1 MCALEASLE
10 VSLFSKIGKQN
21 LGRWLV
27 CLMVYILAH
36 PRRWTLART
45 ASVAVFCCI
54 RKIRNTEDLTEIGR
68 SVCLILISVLAE
80 CINHSPTTISVLF
93 FVFCFFVIV
102 VGVVV
107 VLR

>member
-1 MCALEASLE
+1 
-10 VSLFSKIGKQN
+10 
-21 LGRWLV
+21 
-27 CLMVYILAH
+27 MVYILAH
-36 PRRWTLART
+36 PRRWTLARA

-54 RKIRNTEDLTEIGR
+54 RKVRNTEDLTEIGR
-68 SVCLILISVLAE
+68 SVCLVLISVLAE
-80 CINHSPTTISVLF
+80 GINHSPTTISGLF